1 MSDTIDRE
9 NEKLEE
15 EQNAQESASQADA
28 GVEAAAEGSP
38 NAEQEAP
45 KEEQQPQNEWKPEVT
60 AVQFP
65 RLDAED
71 LPPESPNAIPD
82 IPLEDEELPTLEDDK
97 PESMGK
103 LYDFVAKMDDRQFR
117 RAQIIFGCA
126 IGLLG
131 ALALMIPIGDSTG
144 SSMWSFVIALFILV
158 WLPNIVERKT
168 DKKIP
173 TARKWMLIVFVIG
186 MALVMGINAL
196 NGAYSTQPAA
206 ASPSP
211 RARASTACTA
221 HIRPPLPARAHPSRP
236 APRPRR
242 KARPV
247 KPGPCGSVFLRCAFR
262 HAFAAELLQKLR
274 LFYGF
279 LNIQRQSAPTCPFFA
294 S

>member
-15 EQNAQESASQADA
+15 EQSAQESASQADA

-82 IPLEDEELPTLEDDK
+82 IPLEDEELPSLEDDK

-103 LYDFVAKMDDRQFR
+103 LYDFVARMDDRQFR
-117 RAQIIFGCA
+117 RAHTIFGCV

-131 ALALMIPIGDSTG
+131 ALVLMIPIGESTG

-158 WLPNIVERKT
+158 WLPGMVERKT

-186 MALVMGINAL
+186 MALVIGINAL
-196 NGAYSTQPAA
+196 NGVYSAHPT

-211 RARASTACTA
+211 SASVA
-221 HIRPPLPARAHPSRP
+221 PSATP
-236 APRPRR
+236 AP
-242 KARPV
+242 
-247 KPGPCGSVFLRCAFR
+247 
-262 HAFAAELLQKLR
+262 
-274 LFYGF
+274 
-279 LNIQRQSAPTCPFFA
+279 
-294 S
+294 

>member
-1 MSDTIDRE
+1 M
-9 NEKLEE
+9 
-15 EQNAQESASQADA
+15 
-28 GVEAAAEGSP
+28 
-38 NAEQEAP
+38 
-45 KEEQQPQNEWKPEVT
+45 
-60 AVQFP
+60 
-65 RLDAED
+65 
-71 LPPESPNAIPD
+71 
-82 IPLEDEELPTLEDDK
+82 EDDK

-196 NGAYSTQPAA
+196 NRRVQRTSDRLSQPERIR
-206 ASPSP
+206 
-211 RARASTACTA
+211 RAQ
-221 HIRPPLPARAHPSRP
+221 
-236 APRPRR
+236 
-242 KARPV
+242 
-247 KPGPCGSVFLRCAFR
+247 R
-262 HAFAAELLQKLR
+262 HAGALKSGLQDRTLVVRSFCIASFAMLLP
-274 LFYGF
+274 
-279 LNIQRQSAPTCPFFA
+279 QSYCKSCDCFTVF
-294 S
+294 

>member
-9 NEKLEE
+9 NGKFEE
-15 EQNAQESASQADA
+15 EQSAQESASQADA
-28 GVEAAAEGSP
+28 GEEAAAEGTP
-38 NAEQEAP
+38 NADQEAP
-45 KEEQQPQNEWKPEVT
+45 KEEQQPQNEWNPEVT

-65 RLDAED
+65 KLDAED

-82 IPLEDEELPTLEDDK
+82 IPLEDEELPSLEDDK

-117 RAQIIFGCA
+117 RAQTIFGCV

-131 ALALMIPIGDSTG
+131 AIALMIPIGDSSG

-158 WLPNIVERKT
+158 WLPSMVERKT

-196 NGAYSTQPAA
+196 NGVYSAHPT

-211 RARASTACTA
+211 SASVA
-221 HIRPPLPARAHPSRP
+221 PSATP
-236 APRPRR
+236 AP
-242 KARPV
+242 
-247 KPGPCGSVFLRCAFR
+247 
-262 HAFAAELLQKLR
+262 
-274 LFYGF
+274 
-279 LNIQRQSAPTCPFFA
+279 
-294 S
+294 

>member
-1 MSDTIDRE
+1 MPDTIDRE

-71 LPPESPNAIPD
+71 LPPQSPNAIPD
-82 IPLEDEELPTLEDDK
+82 IPLEDEELPSLEDDK

-103 LYDFVAKMDDRQFR
+103 LYDFVARMDDRQFR
-117 RAQIIFGCA
+117 RAQTIFGCV

-131 ALALMIPIGDSTG
+131 ALVLMIPIGESTG

-158 WLPNIVERKT
+158 WLPSMVERKT

-173 TARKWMLIVFVIG
+173 TARKWMLIVFAAAMLIFIG
-186 MALVMGINAL
+186 VNAL
-196 NGAYSTQPAA
+196 NGVYSPQSAA
-206 ASPSP
+206 TASPSP
-211 RARASTACTA
+211 SVA
-221 HIRPPLPARAHPSRP
+221 PSATP
-236 APRPRR
+236 AP
-242 KARPV
+242 
-247 KPGPCGSVFLRCAFR
+247 
-262 HAFAAELLQKLR
+262 
-274 LFYGF
+274 
-279 LNIQRQSAPTCPFFA
+279 
-294 S
+294 

>member
-1 MSDTIDRE
+1 MPDTIDRE

-15 EQNAQESASQADA
+15 EQSAQESASQADA
-28 GVEAAAEGSP
+28 GEEAAAEGTP
-38 NAEQEAP
+38 NADQEAP
-45 KEEQQPQNEWKPEVT
+45 KEEQQPQNEWNPEVT

-65 RLDAED
+65 KLDAED

-131 ALALMIPIGDSTG
+131 AIALMIPIGDSSG

-158 WLPNIVERKT
+158 WLPSMVERKT

-186 MALVMGINAL
+186 MALVIGINAL
-196 NGAYSTQPAA
+196 NGVYSAQLTT

-211 RARASTACTA
+211 SASVA
-221 HIRPPLPARAHPSRP
+221 PSATP
-236 APRPRR
+236 AP
-242 KARPV
+242 
-247 KPGPCGSVFLRCAFR
+247 
-262 HAFAAELLQKLR
+262 
-274 LFYGF
+274 
-279 LNIQRQSAPTCPFFA
+279 
-294 S
+294 

>member
-9 NEKLEE
+9 NGKFEE
-15 EQNAQESASQADA
+15 EQSAQESAPQADA
-28 GVEAAAEGSP
+28 GMEAAAEGSP

-82 IPLEDEELPTLEDDK
+82 IPLEDEELPSLEDDK

-103 LYDFVAKMDDRQFR
+103 LYDFVARMDDRQFR
-117 RAQIIFGCA
+117 RAQTIFGCV

-131 ALALMIPIGDSTG
+131 ALVLMIPIGESTG

-158 WLPNIVERKT
+158 WLPSMVERKT

-196 NGAYSTQPAA
+196 NGAYTTQPAA

-211 RARASTACTA
+211 SASVA
-221 HIRPPLPARAHPSRP
+221 PSATP
-236 APRPRR
+236 AP
-242 KARPV
+242 
-247 KPGPCGSVFLRCAFR
+247 
-262 HAFAAELLQKLR
+262 
-274 LFYGF
+274 
-279 LNIQRQSAPTCPFFA
+279 
-294 S
+294 

>member
-9 NEKLEE
+9 NGKFEE
-15 EQNAQESASQADA
+15 EQSAQEIAPQADA
-28 GVEAAAEGSP
+28 GVEAAAEGTP
-38 NAEQEAP
+38 NADQEAP
-45 KEEQQPQNEWKPEVT
+45 KEEQQPQNEWNPEVT

-65 RLDAED
+65 KLDVED

-196 NGAYSTQPAA
+196 NGVYSAHPT

-211 RARASTACTA
+211 SASVA
-221 HIRPPLPARAHPSRP
+221 PSATP
-236 APRPRR
+236 AP
-242 KARPV
+242 
-247 KPGPCGSVFLRCAFR
+247 
-262 HAFAAELLQKLR
+262 
-274 LFYGF
+274 
-279 LNIQRQSAPTCPFFA
+279 
-294 S
+294 

>member
-15 EQNAQESASQADA
+15 EQSAQEIAPQADA
-28 GVEAAAEGSP
+28 GVEAAAEGAP

-45 KEEQQPQNEWKPEVT
+45 KEEQRSQNEWNPEVT

-103 LYDFVAKMDDRQFR
+103 LYDFVARMDDRQFR
-117 RAQIIFGCA
+117 RAQTIFGCV

-158 WLPNIVERKT
+158 WLPSMVERKT

-196 NGAYSTQPAA
+196 NGHT
-206 ASPSP
+206 P
-211 RARASTACTA
+211 RSRP
-221 HIRPPLPARAHPSRP
+221 PPLPARAHPSRP
-236 APRPRR
+236 APRPRPEKR
-242 KARPV
+242 FAR
-247 KPGPCGSVFLRCAFR
+247 PGPCGSVFLRCAFR

-279 LNIQRQSAPTCPFFA
+279 LNIQRQSASTCPFFA
-294 S
+294 A

>member
-1 MSDTIDRE
+1 MPDTIDRE

-28 GVEAAAEGSP
+28 GEEAAAEGTP
-38 NAEQEAP
+38 NADQEAP
-45 KEEQQPQNEWKPEVT
+45 KEEQQPQNEWNPEVT

-65 RLDAED
+65 KLDAED

-82 IPLEDEELPTLEDDK
+82 IPLEDEELPSLEDDK

-103 LYDFVAKMDDRQFR
+103 LYDFVARMDDRQFR

-131 ALALMIPIGDSTG
+131 AIALMIPIGDSSG

-158 WLPNIVERKT
+158 WLPSMVERKT

-196 NGAYSTQPAA
+196 NGVYSAHPT

-211 RARASTACTA
+211 SASVA
-221 HIRPPLPARAHPSRP
+221 PSATP
-236 APRPRR
+236 AP
-242 KARPV
+242 
-247 KPGPCGSVFLRCAFR
+247 
-262 HAFAAELLQKLR
+262 
-274 LFYGF
+274 
-279 LNIQRQSAPTCPFFA
+279 
-294 S
+294 

>member
-15 EQNAQESASQADA
+15 EQSAQESASQADA

-71 LPPESPNAIPD
+71 LPPQSPNAIPD
-82 IPLEDEELPTLEDDK
+82 IPLEDEELPSLEDDK

-117 RAQIIFGCA
+117 RAQTIFGCV

-131 ALALMIPIGDSTG
+131 ALALMIPIGESTG

-158 WLPNIVERKT
+158 WLPSMVERKT

-196 NGAYSTQPAA
+196 NGVYTAQPSDRLSQPERIRRAQ
-206 ASPSP
+206 
-211 RARASTACTA
+211 RHARAVKSAFCKTG
-221 HIRPPLPARAHPSRP
+221 PLWPGLFASRLSPCFCRRAIAKAAIVLRFSKYPTTKRAHMS
-236 APRPRR
+236 
-242 KARPV
+242 
-247 KPGPCGSVFLRCAFR
+247 FLCRV
-262 HAFAAELLQKLR
+262 
-274 LFYGF
+274 
-279 LNIQRQSAPTCPFFA
+279 TCIIKV
-294 S
+294 

>member
-15 EQNAQESASQADA
+15 EQSAQESAPQADA
-28 GVEAAAEGSP
+28 GVEVAAEGSP

-71 LPPESPNAIPD
+71 LPPQSPNAIPD
-82 IPLEDEELPTLEDDK
+82 IPLEDEELPSLEDDK

-117 RAQIIFGCA
+117 RAQTIFGCV

-131 ALALMIPIGDSTG
+131 ALVLMIPIGESTG

-158 WLPNIVERKT
+158 WLPSMVERKT

-196 NGAYSTQPAA
+196 NGVYSAHPT

-211 RARASTACTA
+211 SASVA
-221 HIRPPLPARAHPSRP
+221 PSATP
-236 APRPRR
+236 AP
-242 KARPV
+242 
-247 KPGPCGSVFLRCAFR
+247 
-262 HAFAAELLQKLR
+262 
-274 LFYGF
+274 
-279 LNIQRQSAPTCPFFA
+279 
-294 S
+294 

>member
-1 MSDTIDRE
+1 MPDTIDRE

-45 KEEQQPQNEWKPEVT
+45 KEESQPQNEWKPEVT

-71 LPPESPNAIPD
+71 LPPQSPNAIPD
-82 IPLEDEELPTLEDDK
+82 IPLEDEELPSLEDDK

-117 RAQIIFGCA
+117 RAQTIFGCV

-131 ALALMIPIGDSTG
+131 AIALMIPIGDSSG

-158 WLPNIVERKT
+158 WLPSMVERKT

-196 NGAYSTQPAA
+196 NGVYSAHPT

-211 RARASTACTA
+211 SASVA
-221 HIRPPLPARAHPSRP
+221 PSATP
-236 APRPRR
+236 AP
-242 KARPV
+242 
-247 KPGPCGSVFLRCAFR
+247 
-262 HAFAAELLQKLR
+262 
-274 LFYGF
+274 
-279 LNIQRQSAPTCPFFA
+279 
-294 S
+294 

>member
-1 MSDTIDRE
+1 MPDTIDRE

-15 EQNAQESASQADA
+15 EQSAQESASQADA

-82 IPLEDEELPTLEDDK
+82 IPLEDEELPSLEDDK

-117 RAQIIFGCA
+117 RAQTIFGCV

-131 ALALMIPIGDSTG
+131 ALVLMIPIGESTG

-158 WLPNIVERKT
+158 WLPSMVERKT

-196 NGAYSTQPAA
+196 NGVYSAHPT

-211 RARASTACTA
+211 SASVA
-221 HIRPPLPARAHPSRP
+221 PSATP
-236 APRPRR
+236 AP
-242 KARPV
+242 
-247 KPGPCGSVFLRCAFR
+247 
-262 HAFAAELLQKLR
+262 
-274 LFYGF
+274 
-279 LNIQRQSAPTCPFFA
+279 
-294 S
+294 

>member
-15 EQNAQESASQADA
+15 EQSAQESASQADA

-82 IPLEDEELPTLEDDK
+82 IPLEDEELPSLEDDK

-103 LYDFVAKMDDRQFR
+103 LYDFVARMDDRQFR
-117 RAQIIFGCA
+117 RAQTIFGCV

-131 ALALMIPIGDSTG
+131 ALALMIPIGDSSG

-158 WLPNIVERKT
+158 WLPSMVERN
-168 DKKIP
+168 IP
-173 TARKWMLIVFVIG
+173 R
-186 MALVMGINAL
+186 
-196 NGAYSTQPAA
+196 S
-206 ASPSP
+206 
-211 RARASTACTA
+211 
-221 HIRPPLPARAHPSRP
+221 RPPPLLARAHPSRP
-236 APRPRR
+236 APRPRPEKR
-242 KARPV
+242 
-247 KPGPCGSVFLRCAFR
+247 
-262 HAFAAELLQKLR
+262 FA
-274 LFYGF
+274 
-279 LNIQRQSAPTCPFFA
+279 
-294 S
+294 

>member
-1 MSDTIDRE
+1 MPDTIDRE

-71 LPPESPNAIPD
+71 LPPQSPNAIPD
-82 IPLEDEELPTLEDDK
+82 IPLEDEELPSLEDDK

-117 RAQIIFGCA
+117 RAQTIFGCV

-131 ALALMIPIGDSTG
+131 AIALMIPIGESTR
-144 SSMWSFVIALFILV
+144 FQH
-158 WLPNIVERKT
+158 VELR
-168 DKKIP
+168 
-173 TARKWMLIVFVIG
+173 
-186 MALVMGINAL
+186 
-196 NGAYSTQPAA
+196 
-206 ASPSP
+206 
-211 RARASTACTA
+211 
-221 HIRPPLPARAHPSRP
+221 H
-236 APRPRR
+236 
-242 KARPV
+242 RPV
-247 KPGPCGSVFLRCAFR
+247 HPRVASEHGGAQDGQEDPHGAQVDADRLRDRHGPGHG
-262 HAFAAELLQKLR
+262 H
-274 LFYGF
+274 
-279 LNIQRQSAPTCPFFA
+279 QRP
-294 S
+294 

>member
-1 MSDTIDRE
+1 MPDTIDRE

-15 EQNAQESASQADA
+15 EQSAQESASQADA
-28 GVEAAAEGSP
+28 GEEAAAEGTP
-38 NAEQEAP
+38 NADQEAP
-45 KEEQQPQNEWKPEVT
+45 KEEQQPQNEWNPEVT

-65 RLDAED
+65 KLDAED

-82 IPLEDEELPTLEDDK
+82 IPLEDEELPSLEDDK

-103 LYDFVAKMDDRQFR
+103 LYDFVARMDDRQFR

-131 ALALMIPIGDSTG
+131 AIALMIPIGDSSG

-158 WLPNIVERKT
+158 WLPSMVERKT

-196 NGAYSTQPAA
+196 NGVYSAHPT

-211 RARASTACTA
+211 SASVA
-221 HIRPPLPARAHPSRP
+221 PSATP
-236 APRPRR
+236 AP
-242 KARPV
+242 
-247 KPGPCGSVFLRCAFR
+247 
-262 HAFAAELLQKLR
+262 
-274 LFYGF
+274 
-279 LNIQRQSAPTCPFFA
+279 
-294 S
+294 

>member
-15 EQNAQESASQADA
+15 EQSAQESAPQADA

-45 KEEQQPQNEWKPEVT
+45 KEEKQPQNEWKPEVT

-71 LPPESPNAIPD
+71 LPPQSPNAIPD
-82 IPLEDEELPTLEDDK
+82 IPLEDEELPSLEDDK

-117 RAQIIFGCA
+117 RAQTIFGCV

-131 ALALMIPIGDSTG
+131 ALVLMIPIGESTG

-158 WLPNIVERKT
+158 WLPSMVERKT

-196 NGAYSTQPAA
+196 NGVYSAHPT

-211 RARASTACTA
+211 SASVA
-221 HIRPPLPARAHPSRP
+221 PSATP
-236 APRPRR
+236 AP
-242 KARPV
+242 
-247 KPGPCGSVFLRCAFR
+247 
-262 HAFAAELLQKLR
+262 
-274 LFYGF
+274 
-279 LNIQRQSAPTCPFFA
+279 
-294 S
+294 

>member
-1 MSDTIDRE
+1 MPDTIDRE

-28 GVEAAAEGSP
+28 GVEVAAEGSP

-71 LPPESPNAIPD
+71 LPPQSPNAIPD
-82 IPLEDEELPTLEDDK
+82 IPLEDEELPSLEDDK

-117 RAQIIFGCA
+117 RAQTIFGCV

-131 ALALMIPIGDSTG
+131 ALVLMIPIGESTG

-158 WLPNIVERKT
+158 WLPSMVERKT

-196 NGAYSTQPAA
+196 NGVYSAHPT

-211 RARASTACTA
+211 SASVA
-221 HIRPPLPARAHPSRP
+221 PSATP
-236 APRPRR
+236 AP
-242 KARPV
+242 
-247 KPGPCGSVFLRCAFR
+247 
-262 HAFAAELLQKLR
+262 
-274 LFYGF
+274 
-279 LNIQRQSAPTCPFFA
+279 
-294 S
+294 

>member
-9 NEKLEE
+9 NGKFEE
-15 EQNAQESASQADA
+15 EQSAQEIAPQADA

-45 KEEQQPQNEWKPEVT
+45 KEEQRPQNEWNPEVT

-82 IPLEDEELPTLEDDK
+82 IPLEDEELPSLEDDK

-103 LYDFVAKMDDRQFR
+103 LYDFVARMDDRQFR

-131 ALALMIPIGDSTG
+131 AIALMIPIGDSSG

-158 WLPNIVERKT
+158 WLPSMVERKT

-196 NGAYSTQPAA
+196 NGVYSAHPT

-211 RARASTACTA
+211 SASVA
-221 HIRPPLPARAHPSRP
+221 PSATP
-236 APRPRR
+236 AP
-242 KARPV
+242 
-247 KPGPCGSVFLRCAFR
+247 
-262 HAFAAELLQKLR
+262 
-274 LFYGF
+274 
-279 LNIQRQSAPTCPFFA
+279 
-294 S
+294 